1 MALRFCLLPCANI
14 DIFSQEAKKIYI
26 YMITFT
32 TSAQASFTTMQ
43 APYLSYFTGLWPSGL
58 MDVGQAKPVE

>member
-1 MALRFCLLPCANI
+1 
-14 DIFSQEAKKIYI
+14 
-26 YMITFT
+26 MITFT